1 MAVQTDVTST
11 NLSGVKPDT
20 VVIVWIVS
28 IILMDQTVRDV
39 RITIISILQQTNVF
53 HVVVIRSV
61 QKVFNVREWDSV
73 NVNPALK
80 DRIVIVVRQIISI
93 LDRTVVGKSCEKKNV
108 LHHHFQFLL
117 STMVVTFMV
126 TLKSAS

>member
-20 VVIVWIVS
+20 AVIVWIVS

-80 DRIVIVVRQIISI
+80 DRIVIVVQQIISI
-93 LDRTVVGKSCEKKNV
+93 LDRTVVGKSCEKKMFYIIIFNSCSFGKAV
-108 LHHHFQFLL
+108 QL
-117 STMVVTFMV
+117 S
-126 TLKSAS
+126 